1 MDYIS
6 QEILRQKRKLET
18 SDSVEGA
25 FKSRRL
31 VEGAPELKEAAY
43 LENLTEE
50 EPLQSTEEADR
61 LKRLEKEVEKTR
73 SLQQVAELPSEAV
86 VDDSASVA
94 KELRDLNEPVKLFG
108 ETAEATSHRLK
119 RVVARIKRHKKHAE
133 QVERERHID
142 FVIEPQDVA
151 DNNREKI
158 PTQIRAFLKHVL
170 RQWDECKGNENLLLQ
185 TKKGLVPL
193 LVQLRKGT
201 IDDTILTTLATTV
214 VYLQTQDFTMA
225 NDAYLK
231 LSIGNLAW
239 PIGVVSVGIHARRA
253 DEKITGSKNVAN
265 IMKDE
270 KTRQWLT
277 AIKRLIT
284 FCETKRREEVLT

>member
-1 MDYIS
+1 MDFLASEIS
-6 QEILRQKRKLET
+6 RQKRKI
-18 SDSVEGA
+18 DSLDAKGGAVEGRLKKGSVN
-25 FKSRRL
+25 KSSHS
-31 VEGAPELKEAAY
+31 GPKE
-43 LENLTEE
+43 EKSQDET
-50 EPLQSTEEADR
+50 DR
-61 LKRLEKEVEKTR
+61 LKRLEQEVARTRYLQKVEEQPQKTMNDN
-73 SLQQVAELPSEAV
+73 SL
-86 VDDSASVA
+86 SVE
-94 KELRDLNEPVKLFG
+94 KELRDLKEPVKLFG
-108 ETAEATSHRLK
+108 ESAEDTSRRLK
-119 RVVARIKRHKKHAE
+119 RVVSRIQRHKEHAE
-133 QVERERHID
+133 QVEREKHID

-151 DNNREKI
+151 DIDREKI
-158 PTQIRAFLKHVL
+158 RTQIRAFLKNVL
-170 RQWDECKGNENLLLQ
+170 RQWDECKENDDLLVQ

-201 IDDTILTTLATTV
+201 IDETMLTTLATTV
-214 VYLQTQDFTMA
+214 IYLQTHDYTMA

-239 PIGVVSVGIHARRA
+239 PIGVVSVGIHARHA

-284 FCETKRREEVLT
+284 FCESREEKKS